1 MRELLTAL
9 HLRRVDGGGASIPAP
24 SASLV
29 SALVDGAIGLDAH
42 GVVESVNDAFCTLT
56 GFDRG
61 EVLGQAAPYPWTW
74 PVQLDGPDA
83 LIASATGD
91 PLAVIVSETV
101 LRDEQRRITARVL
114 SFRDVTERAI
124 AERALREAE
133 ERFRSVFD
141 AAPIGMA
148 ILSLRGTFV
157 RANRRLGDM
166 LGYDPEEL
174 GGMPVSGVTH
184 PDDRDAHRAA
194 LAALADGEPLHR
206 GVTRFIAPGG
216 RLVWAELTASL
227 VRDADGAP
235 LHVVA
240 QLRDVTLERATR
252 AAREAAETGLRAS
265 ERRFRT
271 LSEHVPVAIYETDT
285 SGSCLWCNDA
295 WSRLTGVSSTGGLHA
310 PVATTV
316 HPEDRAYLESRWAT
330 ALTSGEDFT
339 AAYRYVRPDGDVVP
353 VVARV
358 TAIHDD
364 DGRVTGFLGTD
375 TPTEVDLRRLRAA

>member
-29 SALVDGAIGLDAH
+29 AALVDGAIGVDAH
-42 GVVESVNDAFCTLT
+42 GVVESVNEAFCTLT
-56 GFDRG
+56 GFERG
-61 EVLGQAAPYPWTW
+61 DVLGAAPPYPWTW
-74 PVQLDGPDA
+74 PGQLDGADT
-83 LIASATGD
+83 LIQSAGGD
-91 PLAVIVSETV
+91 PLAVLVSETV
-101 LRDEQRRITARVL
+101 LRDEHRRITARVL
-114 SFRDVTERAI
+114 AFRDVTERAI

-133 ERFRSVFD
+133 ERFRTVFD

-157 RANRRLGDM
+157 RVNRRLAEM

-184 PDDRDAHRAA
+184 PDDREQHHAA
-194 LAALADGEPLHR
+194 LAALAAGESAYR
-206 GVTRFIAPGG
+206 GAMRFIAPGG
-216 RLVWAELTASL
+216 RLVWAEVTASL
-227 VRDADGAP
+227 VRDADGGP

-252 AAREAAETGLRAS
+252 AAREAAESGLRAS

-285 SGSCLWCNDA
+285 SGSCRWCNNA
-295 WSRLTGVSSTGGLHA
+295 WSRLTGISSTGGLQA
-310 PVATTV
+310 PIAATV
-316 HPEDRAYLESRWAT
+316 HPDDRAYLESRWAQ
-330 ALTSGEDFT
+330 ALTSGQDFT
-339 AAYRYVRPDGDVVP
+339 AAYRYVRPDGGVVP
-353 VVARV
+353 VVGRV

-364 DGRVTGFLGTD
+364 DGEVTGFLGTD
-375 TPTEVDLRRLRAA
+375 TPTDVDLSRLRAA